1 VTNAEHHIDG
11 RAGNKPMEK
20 RTVNVIPTV
29 RSSETEVIPSDIAPS
44 FARQNS
50 LVSSQRSF
58 VSNASRYQ
66 HTGQVDDIDAR
77 DAEDPLCATAFVQD
91 MYEYFRVKEI
101 SSSVPPTYMDA
112 QPHINERMRSILVD
126 WLVEVHLKFKLVPET
141 LYLCVN
147 IIDRFLALQ
156 EVSRPKLQLLG
167 VTALLVA
174 AKYEEICTY
183 FHHSHFQPLRFKSQ
197 TNIHSPFTQTLR
209 NFAIWCTFVT
219 GHTIVTR
226 SLKWK
231 RRC

>member
-1 VTNAEHHIDG
+1 
-11 RAGNKPMEK
+11 M
-20 RTVNVIPTV
+20 
-29 RSSETEVIPSDIAPS
+29 IPSAVAPS

-58 VSNASRYQ
+58 VSNVSSYQ
-66 HTGQVDDIDAR
+66 HTGQVDDIDER

-101 SSSVPPTYMDA
+101 STSVRPTYMDA

-174 AKYEEICTY
+174 AKYEEICKY
-183 FHHSHFQPLRFKSQ
+183 FHHCHSQTLRLKSH
-197 TNIHSPFTQTLR
+197 TNIHSSSTQTLR
-209 NFAIWCTFVT
+209 NFAIWCTFAT
-219 GHTIVTR
+219 GHTIATR
-226 SLKWK
+226 SSKWK